1 VLGASASVV
10 VGGAGYGKSALAAES
25 AELFDMPV
33 IATSLE
39 SAGVSASL
47 LPHRLRSAAAR
58 VGLSDLAVLM
68 DQAASAGPAGV
79 LDAMLEASAGGGLM
93 IVVDEVQNAEP
104 EALAL
109 LTRLAGQLG
118 ADQRLLLVGREAPAG
133 IASLRRKSA
142 AVWLGTADLAMTT
155 PEIGA
160 LCRQGFG
167 LTVSA
172 AEAERLRAATGG
184 WTAAVVLAAGQARS
198 ADQPLL
204 ADTTL
209 GVSGARAAGERAA
222 TTASAFPDGE
232 TTAVAA
238 PAGGT
243 QVLTGLVEQI
253 LRGLPDPARSAVIQ
267 VAHLPLL
274 RDRVVGRATGISD
287 LLTVVSQAGLPL
299 HESDDGWFEFIGPVQ
314 HLLAARAP
322 ATSGVLTEA
331 AAAYTEEGRPDLA
344 AGLLIGAGRASD
356 AAALLARMSPQ
367 EAERL
372 GLDELTGLAGRMP
385 AAVLAENPRIL
396 LHIARECEPPA
407 AIHRR
412 SEALNRA
419 AALLGDPP
427 SDPELAREIKA
438 ELARDLVRDDDPEA
452 AQSLASATLGQT
464 PAGEER
470 TRARLL
476 DTLGRVAARYKDDEH
491 LAIAADRLSM
501 AARSY
506 RNQGLWSWL
515 AYTLVILASWVH
527 ADRGAFD
534 QAVATVDESLQVIP
548 DRRQQRAAILT
559 FRAEILNLAGRHE
572 EAEATLTEAE
582 AIAQVIG
589 DVRVRAYAAWERARG
604 LSQQGDGPGTLAA
617 ILAAESFRSDW
628 FDGCGGEFLA
638 DAADYLD
645 RVGYHDLAIE
655 YLDRARLQSE
665 HEDFEVERATALIMA
680 RSGDPEEAERRLLA
694 VASSPWCEP
703 VERWRVQLLRAL
715 AAERR
720 GDPAAT
726 PLALEALDLA
736 ARLGHPELPLV
747 VERQATTSLLGLVVA
762 TGHPLATGLANMA
775 FPVTLSLLGGFGAT
789 RGGQLIDVPP
799 GQGRQLV
806 KLVAAAGGRLTA
818 EAAMEALWPEADPD
832 ASANRLRT
840 VLNRLRD
847 AAGDV
852 VVREDRQLCLGPDV
866 HTDVQAFTDDGRRA
880 MLLAAGGSREAVSA
894 ARAALARYGG
904 DLLPADP
911 YEPWAELPRQRLRN
925 QALGLLDLCA
935 DWAARAG
942 DLDEAVRC
950 LERAIELAP
959 DEEERYL
966 SAARHLLTQGR
977 RGGARRMIQRARS
990 VVDNLGVQP
999 PALLVRMEDQLRRR
1013 AMAG

>member
-1 VLGASASVV
+1 MSHLSPYHLRRPRLTSRLLGASASVV

-25 AELFDMPV
+25 AEFLDMPV
-33 IATSLE
+33 IATVLE
-39 SAGVSASL
+39 SAGVSAAL

-58 VGLSDLAVLM
+58 VGLSDLAALM
-68 DQAASAGPAGV
+68 DQAAPAGPAGV
-79 LDAMLEASAGGGLM
+79 LDAMLEALAGSGAM

-118 ADQRLLLVGREAPAG
+118 ADQRLLLLGREAPSG
-133 IASLRRKSA
+133 IAPLRRDSA
-142 AVWLGTADLAMTT
+142 AVWLGAAELAMTA
-155 PEIGA
+155 PEVAA

-167 LTVSA
+167 LAVS
-172 AEAERLRAATGG
+172 EAQADRLRAATSG
-184 WTAAVVLAAGQARS
+184 WTAAVVLAASQARS
-198 ADQPLL
+198 VGQPLL
-204 ADTTL
+204 AEATAEAVPPP
-209 GVSGARAAGERAA
+209 GGA
-222 TTASAFPDGE
+222 
-232 TTAVAA
+232 
-238 PAGGT
+238 
-243 QVLTGLVEQI
+243 QVLAALIEQI
-253 LRGLPDPARSAVIQ
+253 LRGIPEAARSAVIQ

-274 RDRVVGRATGISD
+274 REAVVARATGIAD
-287 LLTVVSQAGLPL
+287 LLAVVSRAGLPL
-299 HESDDGWFEFIGPVQ
+299 HESADGWFEFIGPVQ
-314 HLLAARAP
+314 QMLVARAP
-322 ATSGVLTEA
+322 ATTGVLTAA
-331 AAAYTEEGRPDLA
+331 AAAYAEEGRPDLA
-344 AGLLIGAGRASD
+344 VGLLIGAGRARD
-356 AAALLARMSPQ
+356 AAALLAAMTPR

-372 GLDELTGLAGRMP
+372 GLDELSGLAGRLP
-385 AAVLAENPRIL
+385 AAVLDEHPRIL

-412 SEALNRA
+412 AQALTRA
-419 AALLGDPP
+419 LATLGEPP
-427 SDPELAREIKA
+427 SDPGLAREIQA
-438 ELARDLVRDDDPEA
+438 EQARDLVRDDYPEA
-452 AQSLASATLGQT
+452 AEALATAVLRQTL
-464 PAGEER
+464 PAEER

-476 DTLGRVAARYKDDEH
+476 DTLGRVAARYKDDRH
-491 LAIAADRLSM
+491 LAIAADQLTM

-515 AYTLVILASWVH
+515 AYTLATLGCWVH
-527 ADRGAFD
+527 AHRGAFD
-534 QAVATVDESLQVIP
+534 QAVAAVDESLEVIP
-548 DRRQQRAAILT
+548 DRRQQRAVILT
-559 FRAEILNLAGRHE
+559 FRAEILNAVGRYEESDASLA
-572 EAEATLTEAE
+572 EAE

-589 DVRVRAYAAWERARG
+589 DVRVRAYVAWERARG

-617 ILAAESFRSDW
+617 VLAAESFRSDW

-638 DAADYLD
+638 DAADFLD
-645 RVGYHDLAIE
+645 RVGYRDLAMQ
-655 YLDRARLQSE
+655 YLDRATLQSE
-665 HEDFEVERATALIMA
+665 HEDFEVERATAVVMA
-680 RSGDPEEAERRLLA
+680 RSGDPEEAERRLAALA
-694 VASSPWCEP
+694 ASPWCEP
-703 VERWRVQLLRAL
+703 TERWRVQLFRAL
-715 AAERR
+715 AAGRR

-726 PLALEALDLA
+726 PLALDALELA
-736 ARLGHPELPLV
+736 ARLGHPGLPLII
-747 VERQATTSLLGLVVA
+747 ERQAATSLLGLVAA
-762 TGHPLATGLANMA
+762 TGHPLATGLANMT
-775 FPVTLSLLGGFGAT
+775 FPVTVSLLGGFGVT
-789 RGGQLIDVPP
+789 RGGQAVDVPP
-799 GQGRQLV
+799 GQGRQLI

-840 VLNRLRD
+840 VLNRLKD

-866 HTDVQAFTDDGRRA
+866 HTDVQAFTDDARRA
-880 MLLAAGGSREAVSA
+880 TLLAAGGSREAVSA

-904 DLLPADP
+904 DLLPGDP

-977 RGGARRMIQRARS
+977 RGAARRMVQGARS
-990 VVDNLGVQP
+990 VVDTLGVP
-999 PALLVRMEDQLRRR
+999 PPVLLIQLEDQLRRR